1 MCPCCFV
8 ISVFYSVL
16 LNVGKGRLAKDGSL
30 APHTHK
36 KLSEITRGVTY
47 TMVCGRLDISHV
59 VSMVSRYMHNLR
71 KRHWQSIKW
80 ILKYILG
87 TIDVGIIFQQ
97 GSST

>member
-1 MCPCCFV
+1 M
-8 ISVFYSVL
+8 
-16 LNVGKGRLAKDGSL
+16 
-30 APHTHK
+30 
-36 KLSEITRGVTY
+36 Y
-47 TMVCGRLDISHV
+47 TMVCCRLDISHV

-71 KRHWQSIKW
+71 KRHWQAIKW